1 MTAIGTEKRSCKRIV
16 FGFPLA
22 ARLSAFNESLHCVIG
37 FSTHDG
43 RVAVFYIVHRLFAVV
58 ALLFEWQGLCG
69 DLLLK

>member
-22 ARLSAFNESLHCVIG
+22 ARLSAFNKSLHRLIG

-43 RVAVFYIVHRLFAVV
+43 RVAVFYIVHRLFTMV
-58 ALLFEWQGLCG
+58 ALLFERQGLCG
-69 DLLLK
+69 DLLLQ